1 MAYNPNI
8 PLVTD
13 YMVVSQPQIRSNFQT
28 IFSVFS
34 KNHVNLNSTT
44 EGRSQGMHTV
54 LTLREQIGD
63 PVTTVDQVAIYAKS
77 VTGVTNLF
85 FRPSNNQTPIQLTY
99 PSISTGLQST
109 KPDVYF
115 DRQYSYVAGPFVIYV
130 GKVVVLDGDVITL
143 TPNQTLIYVGLV
155 QAKAGFGSDKISA
168 AATNIAGNQFTVR
181 LPAISG
187 AFPFPVYYLAIGV

>member
-34 KNHVNLNSTT
+34 KNHVTLNSTT

-54 LTLREQIGD
+54 LTLREQTGD
-63 PVTTVDQVAIYAKS
+63 PVTTTAQIALYAKN
-77 VTGVTNLF
+77 VAGVTNLF

-109 KPDVYF
+109 NPDVYL
-115 DRQYSYVAGPFVIYV
+115 DRQYSYVAGPFVIYCGRLSV
-130 GKVVVLDGDVITL
+130 TDGDIITL
-143 TPNQTLIYVGLV
+143 LPTETPIYVGLV
-155 QAKAGFGSDKISA
+155 QAGGFGSDKPSA

-181 LPAISG
+181 LPNTSTAG
-187 AFPFPVYYLAIGV
+187 PFPIYYMAIGV